1 MNNQKDKYESIRR
14 TRRKTRI
21 IHNPSLN
28 NVTITD
34 DLNVD
39 PESDSNFFMTL
50 IIEALDKLG
59 KLSDVQSRLIQ
70 GLRFELRSLID
81 THISTFVRS
90 LETSG
95 TITTITT
102 HFLDREILWTIIQN
116 QNNVEVAGVNK
127 AAVQGQLLMEM
138 LQGLFTNLNG
148 VLSNFRFVI
157 EVIGMKLGR
166 TGVSETENEN
176 LNIKLTKEVL
186 SRLKGTI
193 KRKVWFISSC

>member
-1 MNNQKDKYESIRR
+1 
-14 TRRKTRI
+14 
-21 IHNPSLN
+21 
-28 NVTITD
+28 
-34 DLNVD
+34 
-39 PESDSNFFMTL
+39 MTL

>member
-1 MNNQKDKYESIRR
+1 
-14 TRRKTRI
+14 
-21 IHNPSLN
+21 
-28 NVTITD
+28 
-34 DLNVD
+34 
-39 PESDSNFFMTL
+39 
-50 IIEALDKLG
+50 
-59 KLSDVQSRLIQ
+59 
-70 GLRFELRSLID
+70 
-81 THISTFVRS
+81 

-95 TITTITT
+95 TIITITT

-138 LQGLFTNLNG
+138 LQGLFNNLNG

-193 KRKVWFISSC
+193 KRKVWFISSY